1 MSQNEKPLP
10 KQPSTPFTRKRAGMH
25 NDEQEPLTADRMAQA
40 MAEGKLDEFL
50 QKEMPDNEAARKMAT
65 MMMGM
70 TGMMSM
76 GGPPMA
82 PAAPAVEQ
90 TAISPEVN
98 AAEQIAPAAEVPED
112 VRKAIESGDVQGLK
126 ALLRR
131 EYLKRTPDATFDT
144 NEGSAVPSP
153 QPQASGMPTIDKE
166 LIDAM
171 VQIAKDNSVTM
182 DWIILRA
189 IKVYVE
195 EYRKTGRL

>member
-10 KQPSTPFTRKRAGMH
+10 KPPSTPFTRKRAGQH
-25 NDEQEPLTADRMAQA
+25 GEEQEPLTADRMAQA

-70 TGMMSM
+70 TGMMPM
-76 GGPPMA
+76 GGPPMMPSTPA
-82 PAAPAVEQ
+82 PAS
-90 TAISPEVN
+90 SPEVN
-98 AAEQIAPAAEVPED
+98 TADQIPTPGDVPED
-112 VRKAIESGDVQGLK
+112 VRKAIESGDVKGLK
-126 ALLRR
+126 ELLRR
-131 EYLKRTPDATFDT
+131 EYLKRTPGATFDA
-144 NEGSAVPSP
+144 NEETAAPAP
-153 QPQASGMPTIDKE
+153 PQASGMPTIDKE

-171 VQIAKDNSVTM
+171 IGIAKENSVTM

-195 EYRKTGRL
+195 EYRKTGKL